1 MAEEGVSFRSLFP
14 HEAQSV
20 NDKYGYIHLQGNL
33 TPMTTPM
40 DWDVDQVK
48 QMLEQ
53 VFIHNS
59 GNSSSSGMPC
69 VAIKVEVMDPPPP
82 TINDN
87 DEEVPGVI
95 SKARLFYE
103 SHEEARWMVAW
114 LRHYQHS
121 PYTLFTSGDDDDDDD
136 WSTKRLQSTQITTQP
151 LLDHTW
157 NRSNPPKFRRF
168 LHHSGTTAELV
179 EKMQRERNT
188 TRFLFLTNFIV
199 EPLEEQI
206 DGWKLHS
213 TIVDA
218 IRKVFQT
225 YDSTTNEEGEGGTM
239 EVFTHHI
246 NTKKKSTPY
255 KHIHIGMSNH
265 ADAQHLLESCQ
276 GKCLELQI
284 GSTTVQTGALFI
296 DYAGITVRSHKSN
309 KHGTNKRITYN
320 DDGESIEQGESPRPI
335 CTSTTN
341 DVLVPGLIILENFI
355 SQEEHDVLI
364 STISGPD
371 APWAPEQKCA
381 NLLGNLKR
389 RVQHYGY
396 IFDYETSDVARTP
409 LEIGIPPPIPSTTL
423 PMDTAI
429 QQGNGWA
436 TFANIVT
443 RLQQT
448 NFQPYTTTNIPQSS
462 HHMYQPETTTS
473 TNTAVEDGLYF
484 PDINQIT
491 VNEYK
496 PGEGIGS
503 HIDTLSSFDDGIFS
517 LTLNASTVMELTN
530 HSQNIKKLIHL
541 APRSLLVLSGDA
553 RWTWEH
559 MIVSRKTDLIDG
571 KLIPRQL
578 RLSLTLRT
586 ALTACDNPRPMPPH
600 TTTVFPPKWTST
612 TEQTPTV
619 ENPLATPETERKHV
633 HAVYDAIAKQWNHT
647 RGKRGVLWPGATD
660 FLQKYVQ
667 PNSIIADVGCG
678 DGKYFS
684 TIWQNQSFVIG
695 TDISLPLLKTTVN
708 GCKDDGPINRQVS
721 VEKQGWNKRPPI
733 AVADCINLPL
743 RTNSC
748 DGAICIAVLHH
759 LSTTARR
766 LQCLKELARI
776 VKVGGYINVQAWA
789 KEQTTSSKR
798 QFSATDVFVPF
809 HAQPRYLNIDDDN
822 DDNNLKTDTNSEGVA
837 QMYSQAF
844 DGAEYNETKGLV
856 VFQRYCHLY
865 RQGELESL
873 VEILNDRFKLVQSG
887 FESGNYF
894 LILQVIQ

>member
-1 MAEEGVSFRSLFP
+1 MVEEDVSFRSIFP
-14 HEAQSV
+14 HEAQPV
-20 NDKYGYIHLQGNL
+20 DDEYGYIHLQGNL
-33 TPMTTPM
+33 TPTNSTIDG
-40 DWDVDQVK
+40 DWDVDQVR
-48 QMLEQ
+48 QMLEG
-53 VFIHNS
+53 VFIHRPTS
-59 GNSSSSGMPC
+59 DMPC

-87 DEEVPGVI
+87 DEEVPGAI
-95 SKARLFYE
+95 SKARLFYK
-103 SHEEARWMVAW
+103 SGQEARWMVAW

-121 PYTLFTSGDDDDDDD
+121 PHSLFRSSDCD

-151 LLDHTW
+151 MLEHTW

-168 LHHSGTTAELV
+168 LHHSGTTPELV
-179 EKMQRERNT
+179 EKMQRERNA

-199 EPLEEQI
+199 EPLEEEN
-206 DGWKLHS
+206 DPHNWKLHL
-213 TIVDA
+213 TILDS
-218 IRKVFQT
+218 IRKVFQK
-225 YDSTTNEEGEGGTM
+225 YDSTKQTM
-239 EVFTHHI
+239 EVFTHHV

-255 KHIHIGMSNH
+255 KHIHIGMNNH

-276 GKCLELQI
+276 GKILELKI
-284 GSTTVQTGALFI
+284 GSNTIQTGALFI

-309 KHGTNKRITYN
+309 KHGNKRIVYN
-320 DDGESIEQGESPRPI
+320 DEGESVEHGESPRPI

-341 DVLVPGLIILENFI
+341 DVVVPGLIILENFI
-355 SQEEHDVLI
+355 SQEEHDVLL

-396 IFDYETSDVARTP
+396 VFDYETSDVARTP
-409 LEIGIPPPIPSTTL
+409 TEIGIPPPIPVTTL
-423 PMDTAI
+423 PIDTAI

-448 NFQPYTTTNIPQSS
+448 NFQPYTTSEVLQS
-462 HHMYQPETTTS
+462 HHTYRPETTTN
-473 TNTAVEDGLYF
+473 TNIVEDGLYF

-530 HSQNIKKLIHL
+530 TQNNMKKLIHL
-541 APRSLLVLSGDA
+541 APKSLLVLSGDA

-559 MIVSRKTDLIDG
+559 MIVSRKTDLING
-571 KLIPRQL
+571 QLIPRQL

-586 ALTACDNPRPMPPH
+586 ALTTCDNPKPMPSH
-600 TTTVFPPKWTST
+600 TTTIFPPKWTST

-667 PNSIIADVGCG
+667 QNSVIADVGCG

-708 GCKDDGPINRQVS
+708 GCNDDGPINRQVS
-721 VEKQGWNKRPPI
+721 IDKQGWNKRPPI

-748 DGAICIAVLHH
+748 DAAICIAVLHH

-809 HAQPRYLNIDDDN
+809 HAQPRYLNLDDGA
-822 DDNNLKTDTNSEGVA
+822 DDKTGTNGEGVA
-837 QMYSQAF
+837 QMYLQAF